1 MSKKTKK
8 MEEYRGLAVDEI
20 KAKINEA
27 EADLYNM
34 KFNLVTGQLENTAKI
49 ENTKRTIARLRSV
62 LTEKAA
68 K

>member
-1 MSKKTKK
+1 